1 MVKRAQEQASSFQK
15 DKTFLF
21 YDLETSGL
29 NPAFDQVLTFAC
41 LRTDLNLNE
50 IDRQTITICL
60 RKDIVPSPKAFL
72 THGLTHDEL
81 TTGVNEYQAAQTI
94 HRIFN
99 TPGTISLGYNSLK
112 FDDEFLRFLFYRNLL
127 DPYTHQYSKGCSRM
141 DILPI
146 TIIFK
151 LFHPESLKW
160 PNVDGKSSLKLELL
174 SRENNFKI
182 SGKAH
187 EAMSDVEAVVELAK
201 IMFQKKEIWNY
212 CLGFFSKL
220 KDDKRISNIK
230 NDYQLDNK
238 RFKICLMLSTSFGSD
253 NNYMAPVIHIGQS
266 RAYKNQS
273 LWMRLDLEDIPG
285 IDPKVDLKETFVIRK
300 RPADALI
307 VLPPLER
314 FWNRLSPSLQ
324 KSVKKN
330 LDKIVQQKLR
340 FFEFIQY
347 HQEFKYPFIPD
358 LDADAALY
366 QDGFF
371 SSREK
376 IEINL
381 FHKSLEKLKY
391 DSQDFQGPNKIDGK
405 INRTIDGKITSP
417 RIKSLAHRI
426 LYRNFKNE
434 KWQKK
439 EVEHTLGL
447 DRLRSS
453 LKEDLVVGYKNDVK
467 FNCEQ
472 GLLELKE
479 VEQELVNPEED
490 KQKMLLWLKHHIK
503 GLQISSAESL

>member
-1 MVKRAQEQASSFQK
+1 MVKRAQEQASSSQK

-72 THGLTHDEL
+72 THGLTQEEL
-81 TTGVNEYQAAQTI
+81 ETGVNEYQAAQKI
-94 HRIFN
+94 HQIFN

-151 LFHPESLKW
+151 IFHPESLKW
-160 PNVDGKSSLKLELL
+160 PKVDGKSSLKLELL
-174 SRENNFKI
+174 SSENNFKI

-201 IMFQKKEIWNY
+201 IMFQKKDIWSY

-220 KDDKRISNIK
+220 KDEIRISNIN
-230 NDYQLDNK
+230 NDYQLDNQQ
-238 RFKICLMLSTSFGSD
+238 FKICLMLSTSFGAD

-266 RAYKNQS
+266 MAYKNQS
-273 LWMRLDLEDIPG
+273 LWMRLDLEDIPC
-285 IDPKVDLKETFVIRK
+285 IDPKIDFKETFVIRK

-314 FWNRLSPSLQ
+314 FWNKLSPPSQ
-324 KSVKKN
+324 ESVKKN
-330 LDKIVQQKLR
+330 LDKIVQQKIR

-347 HQEFKYPFIPD
+347 HKEFKYPFIPD
-358 LDADAALY
+358 LDIDAALY

-371 SSREK
+371 SSQEK
-376 IEINL
+376 REINL
-381 FHKSLEKLKY
+381 FHKSLENLKY
-391 DSQDFQGPNKIDGK
+391 DPKNFQVPDKINGKIDGK
-405 INRTIDGKITSP
+405 IVSP
-417 RIKSLAHRI
+417 RIKSLANRI

-439 EVEHTLGL
+439 EVEQTLGL
-447 DRLRSS
+447 HRLRSS
-453 LKEDLVVGYKNDVK
+453 LKEDLVIGYKNDAK

-479 VEQELVNPEED
+479 VEQEVVTPEED
-490 KQKMLLWLKHHIK
+490 RQKMLLWLKHYIK
-503 GLQISSAESL
+503 TLQVSSAEPF